1 MQHQE
6 PLAQSMQQQ
15 FYDYVAYCFAHQPD
29 LLDAKDTPQDTLI
42 QTWTKQVADN
52 FKWNQADLLALYSRN
67 TDKNNSEMRLR
78 YMYKYNSHHHV
89 SGTPFAFV
97 NGILLSSFP
106 ETAKDWMDMLTAV
119 YSQTTGG
126 NYYL

>member
-1 MQHQE
+1 MI
-6 PLAQSMQQQ
+6 QS
-15 FYDYVAYCFAHQPD
+15 
-29 LLDAKDTPQDTLI
+29 
-42 QTWTKQVADN
+42 WTKQVADN
-52 FKWNQADLLALYSRN
+52 FKWNQADLLALYSRD
-67 TDKNNSEMRLR
+67 TDKHNSEMRTR

-97 NGILLSSFP
+97 NGILLQSFP